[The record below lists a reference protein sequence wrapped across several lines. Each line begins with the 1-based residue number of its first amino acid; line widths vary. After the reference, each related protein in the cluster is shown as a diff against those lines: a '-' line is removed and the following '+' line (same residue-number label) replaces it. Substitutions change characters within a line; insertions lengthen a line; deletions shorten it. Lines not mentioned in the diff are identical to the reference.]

1 MSCIIGE
8 KIRLLR
14 LQNKMT
20 QEQLADHLG
29 VSYQSVSRW
38 ENGVTYPDIEFL
50 PAIAKYFSISVDEL
64 FGNDE
69 EERRKEIL
77 KKTNRIG
84 SMTAEDEQELIDLIR
99 MCRREQDDGEYF
111 ENICYALLYSPLNK
125 SKAVLDELRKSKE
138 RFFETCWDTGIRA
151 RALENYAKLEEESL
165 LKGLLDAYAT
175 DMTTC
180 KDYLLKERYLFRDE
194 FDRAEGARQRHFHKL
209 IVNLLESDLA
219 LWRDVSKPLDPMNV
233 LYINGARLA
242 ILHSLCDE
250 TPTEKYPITCG
261 GGPDVFA
268 EQRIYV
274 GLWLA
279 CAYAATE
286 DTEKAY
292 ATLEDVVGLIEAA
305 MQLPDRAALPC
316 RSPALQ
322 TLQVIAKDQKA
333 DKLGPAK
340 IMYYVLENGEEEEFT
355 HNIFPQSVA
364 ECLETADYSRWGWL
378 EPLRKDKRFAD
389 ILKRLNAI
397 ICK

>member
-1 MSCIIGE
+1 MSCKIGE

-50 PAIAKYFSISVDEL
+50 PAIAKYFSVAVDDL
-64 FGNDE
+64 FGQDE
-69 EERRKEIL
+69 EEKKKEL
-77 KKTNRIG
+77 RKKTRSIG
-84 SMTAEDEQELIDLIR
+84 SMTLEDEEALIDLIR
-99 MCRREQDDGEYF
+99 TCRREQDGEYF
-111 ENICYALLYSPLNK
+111 ADICYALLYSPLHR
-125 SKAVLDELRKSKE
+125 SKAVLDELRKSKD
-138 RFFETCWDTGIRA
+138 RFFETCWDAGIRA
-151 RALENYAKLEEESL
+151 RALENYAKLEEESH

-194 FDRAEGARQRHFHKL
+194 FDRAESARQRHFHKM
-209 IVNLLESDLA
+209 IVSLLESDLA
-219 LWRDVSKPLDPMNV
+219 LWRDVSKPLDPTNA

-242 ILHSLCDE
+242 FLHSLCDE

-292 ATLEDVVGLIEAA
+292 AALEDVVGLIEAV
-305 MQLPDRAALPC
+305 MRLHDGAALSC
-316 RSPALQ
+316 QAPALQ
-322 TLQVIAKDQKA
+322 TLRVIAKDQKT

-340 IMYYVLENGEEEEFT
+340 IMHYILENGGEEEFT
-355 HNIFPQSVA
+355 LNIFPQSVA
-364 ECLETADYSRWGWL
+364 ECLETADYSRWAWL
-378 EPLRKDKRFAD
+378 KPIRKEKRFTD
-389 ILKRLNAI
+389 ILERLNAI
-397 ICK
+397 VNK

>member
-1 MSCIIGE
+1 MSCKIGE

-50 PAIAKYFSISVDEL
+50 PAIAKYFSVTVDDL
-64 FGNDE
+64 LGQDE
-69 EERRKEIL
+69 EEKKKEISR
-77 KKTNRIG
+77 KTRRIG
-84 SMTAEDEQELIDLIR
+84 SMTEEDEQELIDLIR
-99 MCRREQDDGEYF
+99 MCRREQDGEYF
-111 ENICYALLYSPLNK
+111 ADICYALLYSPLHK

-138 RFFETCWDTGIRA
+138 RFFETCWDTAIRA
-151 RALENYAKLEEESL
+151 RALENYTKLEEESH

-194 FDRAEGARQRHFHKL
+194 FDWAESARQRHFHKL
-209 IVNLLESDLA
+209 IVSLLEGDLA

-242 ILHSLCDE
+242 ILHSLCGE
-250 TPTEKYPITCG
+250 TPTEDHPITCG
-261 GGPDVFA
+261 GGTDVFA

-279 CAYAATE
+279 CGYTATG

-292 ATLEDVVGLIEAA
+292 AVLEDVVGLIE
-305 MQLPDRAALPC
+305 MVMKLPDGAELSCRA
-316 RSPALQ
+316 PALQ
-322 TLQVIAKDQKA
+322 TLRVIAKDRKTNE
-333 DKLGPAK
+333 LGPEK
-340 IMYYVLENGEEEEFT
+340 ILYYILENGGEEEFDL
-355 HNIFPQSVA
+355 NIFPQSAA
-364 ECLETADYSRWGWL
+364 ECLETADYSRWAWL
-378 EPLRKDKRFAD
+378 EPIRKEKRFAR
-389 ILKRLNAI
+389 ILERLMASI
-397 ICK
+397 GK